1 MILYKGTVEE
11 RRQMDKLT
19 AVSNM
24 VLTMAIQQ
32 VLENNSGRCLD
43 NEEERSIVTSDLAS
57 ELSKLVAKD
66 LLKKVRI

>member
-1 MILYKGTVEE
+1 MIVYKGTVEE

-19 AVSNM
+19 AVSDM

>member
-19 AVSNM
+19 AVSDM

>member
-1 MILYKGTVEE
+1 
-11 RRQMDKLT
+11 MDKLT
-19 AVSNM
+19 AVSDM